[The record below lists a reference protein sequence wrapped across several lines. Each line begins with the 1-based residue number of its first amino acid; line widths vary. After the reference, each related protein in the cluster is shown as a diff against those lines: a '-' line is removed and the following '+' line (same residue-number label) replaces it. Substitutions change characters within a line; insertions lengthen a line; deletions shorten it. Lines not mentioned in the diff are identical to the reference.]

1 MPKCETHVYYK
12 NPDGTIKR
20 VHVRANSRRE
30 LNAKCAELKK
40 KEQQGINISNSKK
53 FGFWADKWMNS
64 TKMDKGLSAGTEGYY
79 KYCVELLK
87 DEFADVEFRALT
99 MDVFQDYINRLAKK
113 NPHTGKPTSARY
125 LRHIRSTAKNICLY
139 ASGSHVPGTS
149 AFYSATIPKNAP
161 KEVRPALNE
170 SQVKMVEEFEHP
182 AQLYAMIACFSGLRR
197 GEVLALQWKHIDLD
211 NAKISVV
218 QSLNWEPNQPV
229 VKKGGKTKSSTRTV
243 VVPPVLV
250 SFLKKYKSSLSVIPA
265 PGAVVVADKNG
276 EYLTQSRFRTLWK
289 KYMTA
294 LNMEYGDFKECDDLS
309 NTSPEDLPMKIET
322 FTTHQCRHFFCTLLY
337 LEDFSVADAMA
348 QMGHKDCQTTMN
360 IYTDLKTYSKSELS
374 DEFRKK
380 LLTTYRINLNPGADE
395 QVTKTG

>member
-1 MPKCETHVYYK
+1 MSKNRTTYYYH

-20 VHVRANSRRE
+20 VTVRYNTLKE
-30 LNAKCAELKK
+30 KAKKIAELQQQEK
-40 KEQQGINISNSKK
+40 QGIIQGGSAK
-53 FGFWADKWMNS
+53 FGDWADKWLDS
-64 TKMDKGLSAGTEGYY
+64 TKMDMGLSAGTEGYY

-113 NPHTGKPTSARY
+113 NPHTGKPTSAKY

-149 AFYSATIPKNAP
+149 AFYSVTIPKSAP

-182 AQLYAMIACFSGLRR
+182 AQLYAMIATFSGLRR
-197 GEVLALQWKHIDLD
+197 GEVLALQWKHIDLEHS
-211 NAKISVV
+211 KISVV
-218 QSLNWEPNQPV
+218 QSLNWEPNRPV
-229 VKKGGKTKSSTRTV
+229 IKEGGKTRSSTRTV
-243 VVPPVLV
+243 VIPPVLV
-250 SFLKKYKSSLSVIPA
+250 SYLKRYKSSLPVIPA

-276 EYLTQSRFRTLWK
+276 KYLTQSRFRTLWK

-360 IYTDLKTYSKSELS
+360 IYTDMKTYSKSELS